1 MSNSNDN
8 IDNLAQTFFVTLVF
22 TSLLSDSYIVCS
34 DFMKNDFIKKKLNY
48 AKKIFNIVTGLSFN
62 KYKNDEDGNIIIDN
76 KVSTNPFDID
86 MTEDDDD
93 DILIGDD
100 YDENNCNINLKK
112 IETNIKEKKE
122 ILDTSYY
129 GKLRVTEKHI
139 NPNISEQKVIKDQIF
154 QESKNDSN
162 FTTLVCDKKSVEKIE
177 IIENKTEKKNIKNI
191 EINNKNI
198 EINNKNIEIDNKNI
212 EIDNKKEIDEKKK
225 KKIENIQKKEIEKE
239 IDNSKNKIKSK
250 KDKNTINPGY
260 IHESGSINEH
270 IISNDDSTILRKKKK
285 DKV

>member
-86 MTEDDDD
+86 MTEDDDDD

-198 EINNKNIEIDNKNI
+198 EIDNKNI

-250 KDKNTINPGY
+250 KDKNTTNPGY